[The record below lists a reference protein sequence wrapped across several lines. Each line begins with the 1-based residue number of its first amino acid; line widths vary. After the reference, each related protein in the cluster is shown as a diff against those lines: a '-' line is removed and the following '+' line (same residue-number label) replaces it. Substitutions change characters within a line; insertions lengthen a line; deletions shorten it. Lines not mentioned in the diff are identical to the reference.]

1 MQAIS
6 GLLSIHASSIENE
19 EASSILMEAMNRING
34 MGILYDK
41 LYKTEDFMVVSVKS
55 YLSDLVKKI
64 LELSSKQIYLE
75 EEIEDFNLNTRILFP
90 VGIIVNEV
98 ITNSIK
104 YAFQEDNNNILRLLS
119 KKNENKVIII
129 IEDNGTGFNE
139 KKDFTNGFGL
149 KLIQLLTAQLH
160 GKHFFENKNGT
171 KFTLEFPII

>member
-1 MQAIS
+1 
-6 GLLSIHASSIENE
+6 
-19 EASSILMEAMNRING
+19 MEAMSRING

-41 LYKTEDFMVVSVKS
+41 LYRTADFKVVSVKA
-55 YLSDLVKKI
+55 YLSDLAKKI
-64 LELSSKQIYLE
+64 LELASNSKSIQLK

-104 YAFQEDNNNILRLLS
+104 YAFREDNKNILRLQS
-119 KKNENKVIII
+119 VKNEKNVRII
-129 IEDNGTGFNE
+129 IEDNGSGFKD

-171 KFTLEFPII
+171 MFTLEFPIN